1 MKRADTWSLDAAW
14 QLLGLG
20 RQTGVEYWPGDD
32 VQCQGQRAAIV
43 CAVSTPRI
51 VITRDA
57 HGFATGSIERAV
69 SYDVRLASGAVVT
82 GVAPANLERDEL
94 WQLLMTHDCR
104 FHWDDVSAWCLAGP
118 REGEWQWKTASFTAG
133 DVIEA
138 KRAAIEYLKHEHSQA
153 SIRPARRERK
163 G

>member
-1 MKRADTWSLDAAW
+1 MERDNTWSFDAAW

-32 VQCQGQRAAIV
+32 VQYQGQRAAIV
-43 CAVSTPRI
+43 CVVSTPRI
-51 VITRDA
+51 TITRDA
-57 HGFATGSIERAV
+57 HGFADGQLERNV
-69 SYDVRLASGAVVT
+69 SYDVQLAGGEVVT
-82 GVAPANLERDEL
+82 GVDPADLERDEL

-118 REGEWQWKTASFTAG
+118 RDGALQWKTASFTAG

-138 KRAAIEYLKHEHSQA
+138 KRAAIEYLKYEFSQA
-153 SIRPARRERK
+153 SIRPARRDRK